1 MLISFGSLIGV
12 RKIMK
17 SKTKYFV
24 NESQIFEI
32 FNSAKLG
39 AVTNVVELSAGEFNS
54 AYCVTANGA
63 KYVLKIAPKDNS
75 NTLTYESDI
84 MVREVEF
91 YRLIA
96 EKTDVKTPK
105 IFYYDDTMS
114 IVPTKYFI
122 MEMLDSRPLNTVK
135 LSKLERQNV
144 SKLIGEMVAKLHTV
158 KGNGFGYEQNGLSS
172 NWYLALRSMVENLIN
187 DCARLNKK
195 CKKGVQL
202 LKFIGK
208 SKTILESVES
218 VYTHYD
224 IWDGNVFYKNNNGHI
239 ELTLIDTERGFWG
252 DGIGDFVSIEL
263 LTALNKKKSVLGYNK
278 LAEKPIKFSRD
289 EMVRYNIMTAYLGLI
304 VYTEKFAR
312 YKIWQFKYYINIAL
326 SKILLKQAFNGLKKL
341 L

>member
-1 MLISFGSLIGV
+1 
-12 RKIMK
+12 MK

-24 NESQIFEI
+24 SESNIVEI
-32 FNSAKLG
+32 FSVAKLG
-39 AVTNVVELSAGEFNS
+39 AVTNVAELSAGEFNS
-54 AYCVTANGA
+54 AYRVTANGA
-63 KYVLKIAPKDNS
+63 EYVLKIAPKDNTH
-75 NTLTYESDI
+75 TLTYESDI
-84 MVREVEF
+84 IAREVEF

-105 IFYYDDTMS
+105 IYYYDDTLS
-114 IVPTKYFI
+114 IIPTKYFI

-135 LSKLERQNV
+135 LSKSERLNV
-144 SKLIGEMVAKLHTV
+144 NKLIGEMVAKLHTV
-158 KGNGFGYEQNGLSS
+158 KGNGFGYEQNGLYS

-195 CKKGVQL
+195 CKKGAKL
-202 LKFIGK
+202 LEYIDK
-208 SKTILESVES
+208 SKAILEKVES

-224 IWDGNVFYKNNNGHI
+224 IWDGNVFYKNDNGDI

-263 LTALNKKKSVLGYNK
+263 MTALNKKTSVIGYNK
-278 LAEKPIKFSRD
+278 LVEKPISFTRD
-289 EMVRYNIMTAYLGLI
+289 EMIRYYIMTAYLGLI

-312 YKIWQFKYYINIAL
+312 YKTWQSKYFINTVL
-326 SKILLKQAFNGLKKL
+326 SNIMLKQAFNGLKKL

>member
-1 MLISFGSLIGV
+1 MEVFIGV

-24 NESQIFEI
+24 SKSQISEI

-54 AYCVTANGA
+54 AYRVTANGVEF
-63 KYVLKIAPKDNS
+63 VLKIAPKDNAH
-75 NTLTYESDI
+75 TLTYEADI
-84 MVREVEF
+84 MAREVEF

-105 IFYYDDTMS
+105 IFYYDDTLS
-114 IVPTKYFI
+114 IIPTKYFI

-135 LSKLERQNV
+135 LSKLERHNV

-195 CKKGVQL
+195 CRKGAKL
-202 LKFIGK
+202 LGYIDK
-208 SKTILESVES
+208 SKAILESVES

-224 IWDGNVFYKNNNGHI
+224 IWDGNIFYKNIDGDI

-289 EMVRYNIMTAYLGLI
+289 EMVRYYIMTAYLGLI

>member
-1 MLISFGSLIGV
+1 
-12 RKIMK
+12 MK

-24 NESQIFEI
+24 NESQISDI

-63 KYVLKIAPKDNS
+63 KYVLKIAPKDNAH
-75 NTLTYESDI
+75 TLTYEADI
-84 MVREVEF
+84 MAREVEF

-114 IVPTKYFI
+114 IIPTKYFI
-122 MEMLDSRPLNTVK
+122 MEMLDSKPLNTVK
-135 LSKLERQNV
+135 LSKSERHNV
-144 SKLIGEMVAKLHTV
+144 NKLIGEMVAKLHTV

-195 CKKGVQL
+195 CRKGAKL
-202 LKFIGK
+202 LGYIDK
-208 SKTILESVES
+208 SKAILESVES

-224 IWDGNVFYKNNNGHI
+224 IWDGNIFYKNIDGDI

-278 LAEKPIKFSRD
+278 IAEKSISFTRD
-289 EMVRYNIMTAYLGLI
+289 EMIRYYIMTAYLGLI

-312 YKIWQFKYYINIAL
+312 YKKWQIKYYINIAL

>member
-1 MLISFGSLIGV
+1 MEVFIGV

-24 NESQIFEI
+24 NESQISEI

-54 AYCVTANGA
+54 AYCVMVNGA

-75 NTLTYESDI
+75 NTLTYETDI
-84 MVREVEF
+84 MAREVEF

-96 EKTDVKTPK
+96 DKTDVKTPK
-105 IFYYDDTMS
+105 IFYYDDTLS
-114 IVPTKYFI
+114 IIPTKYFI

-135 LSKLERQNV
+135 LNNSERDKVNI
-144 SKLIGEMVAKLHTV
+144 LIGGMVAKLHTV

-195 CKKGVQL
+195 CKKGAKL
-202 LKFIGK
+202 LGYIDK
-208 SKTILESVES
+208 SKAILESVES

-224 IWDGNVFYKNNNGHI
+224 IWDGNIFYKRNNNDI

-252 DGIGDFVSIEL
+252 DGIGDFVSIEI

-278 LAEKPIKFSRD
+278 IAEKPISFTRD
-289 EMVRYNIMTAYLGLI
+289 EMIRYYIMTAYLGLI

-312 YKIWQFKYYINIAL
+312 YKTWQSKYFINIVL
-326 SKILLKQAFNGLKKL
+326 SNIMLKQAFNGLKKL

>member
-1 MLISFGSLIGV
+1 
-12 RKIMK
+12 MK

-24 NESQIFEI
+24 SKSQISEI

-54 AYCVTANGA
+54 AYRVTANGVEF
-63 KYVLKIAPKDNS
+63 VLKIAPKDNAH
-75 NTLTYESDI
+75 TLTYEADI
-84 MVREVEF
+84 MAREVEF

-105 IFYYDDTMS
+105 IFYYDDTLS
-114 IVPTKYFI
+114 IIPTKYFI

-135 LSKLERQNV
+135 LSKLERHNV

-195 CKKGVQL
+195 CRKGAKL
-202 LKFIGK
+202 LGYIDK
-208 SKTILESVES
+208 SKAILESVES

-224 IWDGNVFYKNNNGHI
+224 IWDGNIFYKNIDGDI

-289 EMVRYNIMTAYLGLI
+289 EMVRYYIMTAYLGLI

>member
-1 MLISFGSLIGV
+1 
-12 RKIMK
+12 MK
-17 SKTKYFV
+17 SKTKYFLS
-24 NESQIFEI
+24 ESQIAEI

-39 AVTNVVELSAGEFNS
+39 AVTNVTELSAGEFNS
-54 AYCVTANGA
+54 AYRVTANGA
-63 KYVLKIAPKDNS
+63 EYVLKIAPKDNTH
-75 NTLTYESDI
+75 TLTYEADI
-84 MVREVEF
+84 MAREVEF

-114 IVPTKYFI
+114 IIPTKYFI

-135 LSKLERQNV
+135 LSKSERQNV
-144 SKLIGEMVAKLHTV
+144 NELIGEMVAKLHTV
-158 KGNGFGYEQNGLSS
+158 KGDGFGYEQNGLYS

-187 DCARLNKK
+187 DCAKLNKK
-195 CKKGVQL
+195 CKKGAKL
-202 LKFIGK
+202 LGYIDK
-208 SKTILESVES
+208 SKAILEKVES

-224 IWDGNVFYKNNNGHI
+224 IWDGNVFYKNDNGDI

-263 LTALNKKKSVLGYNK
+263 MTALNKKKSVSGYNK
-278 LAEKPIKFSRD
+278 LADKPIKFSRD
-289 EMVRYNIMTAYLGLI
+289 EMVRYYIMTAYLGLI

-312 YKIWQFKYYINIAL
+312 YKTWQSKYFINIVL
-326 SKILLKQAFNGLKKL
+326 SNIMLKQAFNGLKKL